1 MAHLFVLA
9 QVEEII
15 HSHMTH
21 SLQDVGGD
29 ANWQLVTEEGEL
41 KVSQPL
47 RALLF
52 LSSTAE
58 HLELVG
64 GTT

>member
-1 MAHLFVLA
+1 
-9 QVEEII
+9 
-15 HSHMTH
+15 MTH